1 MNLSEEEASIISNK
15 VTSLAKFPCR
25 IHCISI
31 GLVEAV
37 KSASSNLLKDGLKHD
52 LITPEKDSDNMEL
65 VNENQLSPLM
75 TALRLIEKLM
85 EKLHHRLYRGEIYKH
100 NEKGL

>member
-37 KSASSNLLKDGLKHD
+37 KSASSND